1 VNNIKQ
7 ALEKIEIPKDLNS
20 RVVLGVKQAKMERR
34 KKRNPKWML
43 TSVAAVMIIGT
54 GLTFGNSYLADA
66 AESILS
72 QLFSSKENLMK
83 TYPDDEPEK
92 FDLIEQSLVVAQE
105 TLTEEE
111 FSEYTKLIKEQVEL
125 KTLLQKE
132 KREPS
137 GKEARRSNEIGTLMR
152 PYENKF
158 MPIFAE
164 RLASFPLTEKPTY
177 IPDEYKLTH
186 ESYGITNIG
195 EEPVVSFDYGKGES
209 WFNTSQLKINQL
221 TDLEKPEAGLFENP
235 VSYTLNGFQFEFVSK
250 EQSQW
255 LGGMRVTVPEKG
267 YKMVL
272 VATDLSKEGME
283 KLLLSMIER

>member
-1 VNNIKQ
+1 
-7 ALEKIEIPKDLNS
+7 
-20 RVVLGVKQAKMERR
+20 
-34 KKRNPKWML
+34 
-43 TSVAAVMIIGT
+43 
-54 GLTFGNSYLADA
+54 
-66 AESILS
+66 
-72 QLFSSKENLMK
+72 MK

-111 FSEYTKLIKEQVEL
+111 FSEYTKLIKELVEL

-164 RLASFPLTEKPTY
+164 QLASFPLTEKPTY
-177 IPDEYKLTH
+177 IPDEYKLTQ
-186 ESYGITNIG
+186 ETYGITNIG
-195 EEPVVSFDYGKGES
+195 EEPVVSFDYRKGES
-209 WFNTSQLKINQL
+209 WFNTQQLKINQL

-250 EQSQW
+250 EQSAVAW
-255 LGGMRVTVPEKG
+255 WYEGNSARERV
-267 YKMVL
+267 KMVL
-272 VATDLSKEGME
+272 VATDLSKEGM
-283 KLLLSMIER
+283 